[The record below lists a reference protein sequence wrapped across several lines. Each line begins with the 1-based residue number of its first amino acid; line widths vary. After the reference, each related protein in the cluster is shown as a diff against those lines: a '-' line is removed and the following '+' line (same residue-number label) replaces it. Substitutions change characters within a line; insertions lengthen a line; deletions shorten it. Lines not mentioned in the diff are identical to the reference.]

1 MLGVAF
7 IIAMSTHGTCSFK
20 ERLSFCSWFQSMV
33 DWVHFLEPELKQSTI
48 EAETRKS
55 GAVHLMVLK
64 QQTEGAREQ
73 GWGQSVILKDGILET
88 YPMIEP
94 TPLSFSLLWNTGT
107 LVGVQVFSKWAFQIQ
122 SMMLTHCSIE
132 KSEVLHYL
140 PLYGSAVTEDYP
152 DALCLKV
159 SESTYSVQRASK
171 CVWMNSFLMSISPRR
186 DAQKIFWWR
195 SYHILHI
202 YLLGLPEPSLDFLR
216 LSSISAHGDQG
227 HLGLETTQWI
237 ISF

>member
-171 CVWMNSFLMSISPRR
+171 CVWMNSFLMSISPEEMPRR
-186 DAQKIFWWR
+186 YSGEGAITFYTYT
-195 SYHILHI
+195 S
-202 YLLGLPEPSLDFLR
+202 LGFL
-216 LSSISAHGDQG
+216 SPPSISWDSAQFQHMGIKVI
-227 HLGLETTQWI
+227 WV
-237 ISF
+237 

>member
-1 MLGVAF
+1 MLGTAF
-7 IIAMSTHGTCSFK
+7 LIAMSTHGTCSFK
-20 ERLSFCSWFQSMV
+20 ERLSFGSWFQSMV

-48 EAETRKS
+48 VAGTRKS
-55 GAVHLMVLK
+55 EADHLMVVKK
-64 QQTEGAREQ
+64 QREGAREQ
-73 GWGQSVILKDGILET
+73 GWGQSVILKDRILET

-107 LVGVQVFSKWAFQIQ
+107 LIGVQVFSKWAFQIQ

-159 SESTYSVQRASK
+159 SESNYSVQKASK
-171 CVWMNSFLMSISPRR
+171 CVWMNSFLMSISPGR
-186 DAQKIFWWR
+186 DAQKIFCGR
-195 SYHILHI
+195 SYHILHV
-202 YLLGLPEPSLDFLR
+202 YLLGLPEPFLDFLR